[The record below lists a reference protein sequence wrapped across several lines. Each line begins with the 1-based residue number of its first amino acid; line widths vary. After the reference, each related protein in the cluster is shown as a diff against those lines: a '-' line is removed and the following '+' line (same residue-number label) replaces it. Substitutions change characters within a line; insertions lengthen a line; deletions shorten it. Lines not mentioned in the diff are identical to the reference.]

1 MDGGAYGYYRQI
13 KDEDYPVGTER
24 PVPFQLPESV
34 VFRIIWRIIS
44 EVFGVV
50 SARRCNTS
58 QTGHPTKMTAK
69 SDTYPVG

>member
-1 MDGGAYGYYRQI
+1 VEHTESRLERWGRWLKKRRPRVLIEQI
-13 KDEDYPVGTER
+13 GVD
-24 PVPFQLPESV
+24 LIV
-34 VFRIIWRIIS
+34 VFGIIWRIIS
-44 EVFGVV
+44 ELFGVV